1 MLHARLAGGLRRH
14 AGLRVFRMFSR
25 PLESEPL
32 RALPEGVALRLLR
45 EREVLE
51 LCRDAELDLRQEGV
65 AAAYARG
72 DLCVGA
78 FDAEMVAGY
87 CWFAFAPLAHLDGV
101 WVEFGRRVA
110 WTYKSLVR
118 PARRGRGIAPALY
131 RFGDAACLE
140 RGRGTSVICV
150 ESHNR
155 PSLRAA
161 LKAGYA
167 PAGYAGYLL
176 RGSRLVTWSSAA
188 AKDRGVSFFL
198 PQAQLV

>member
-1 MLHARLAGGLRRH
+1 MTSMYGRLARGLARR

-25 PLESEPL
+25 PLESGLP
-32 RALPEGVALRLLR
+32 RALPEGVELRLLR

-51 LCRDAELDLRQEGV
+51 LGRDAQLDLRQESV

-72 DLCVGA
+72 DFCVGA
-78 FDAEMVAGY
+78 FDAQTVAGY
-87 CWFAFAPLAHLDGV
+87 CWFAFAPLPHLDGA

-118 PARRGRGIAPALY
+118 PAHRGRGIAPALY
-131 RFGDAACLE
+131 RFADAACLE
-140 RGRGTSVICV
+140 RGRGSSVICV

-155 PSLRAA
+155 SSVRAA
-161 LKAGYA
+161 LTAGYA

-176 RGSRLVTWSSAA
+176 RGSRLVSWSSAA
-188 AKDRGVSFFL
+188 AKGQGVSFFL
-198 PQAQLV
+198 PSGM